1 MLSTMSWLHPVWAF
15 SLPIALSFP
24 LGWLMFRSLDVPK
37 ERAGKGLD
45 ALPMLLCRLLGRREP
60 AAMGWRRYAF
70 AMLTF
75 NLALFVITF
84 ALLYAQHKIPALNPD
99 NKGSLGALGYKIG
112 DDDHPGADTGV
123 IFNTVCSFV
132 TNTNL
137 QHYSGE
143 QHLSYFSQLACIVWL
158 MFVTPASGLCVMLA
172 TLRGLR
178 GDKDLGDFYADLMR
192 GIVTVILPY
201 CLILAVVL
209 VGMGVPMTFHGAA
222 SATTLDGAATKFETQ
237 TIARGPVAALVA
249 IKQAGTNGGGF
260 FGPNS
265 AHPFENPSPWS
276 NLLSIVSIVMLPMAS
291 IVMAGLMLRN
301 MKHALVLYGVMLA
314 FLITGAVVAINAEVG
329 PSAAVAGLPVAAGPN
344 MEGKEVRLGPV
355 AGATWA
361 AMTTATSNGS
371 VNSMHDSLNPV
382 AGAVPMAMMMLNVV
396 FSGVGAGFENM
407 LMYVIIAVF
416 IAGLMVGRTP
426 EYLGKKVEAKEVKLA
441 MVAVLIHPLLICAG
455 AGLFAATPW
464 GQKTVANPGSHG
476 FSEILYE
483 FTSAAANNGSGFEG
497 LGDNNP
503 AWNVATGIV
512 LLLGRFP
519 ALVLPLAVAGF
530 LSAKKRVPQTIGTL
544 RTDNL
549 TFAGM
554 LLGTVLLVGALS
566 FMPAL
571 VLGPVA
577 DHLVAIKP

>member
-1 MLSTMSWLHPVWAF
+1 
-15 SLPIALSFP
+15 
-24 LGWLMFRSLDVPK
+24 
-37 ERAGKGLD
+37 
-45 ALPMLLCRLLGRREP
+45 
-60 AAMGWRRYAF
+60 
-70 AMLTF
+70 
-75 NLALFVITF
+75 
-84 ALLYAQHKIPALNPD
+84 
-99 NKGSLGALGYKIG
+99 
-112 DDDHPGADTGV
+112 
-123 IFNTVCSFV
+123 
-132 TNTNL
+132 
-137 QHYSGE
+137 
-143 QHLSYFSQLACIVWL
+143 
-158 MFVTPASGLCVMLA
+158 MFVTPAAGLCVMLA

-178 GDKDLGDFYADLMR
+178 GDKDLGDFYVDLMR
-192 GIVTVILPY
+192 SLLLVFIPY
-201 CLILAVVL
+201 CVIVAVMMIAA
-209 VGMGVPMTFHGAA
+209 GMPMTFNGAA
-222 SATTLDGAATKFETQ
+222 TATTIDGAATKFDAQ

-249 IKQAGTNGGGF
+249 IKQSGTNGGGF

-265 AHPFENPSPWS
+265 THPFENPSPWS
-276 NLLSIVSIVMLPMAS
+276 NLFSVVSIIVMPMS
-291 IVMAGLMLRN
+291 SMVMAGLMLRN
-301 MKHALVLYGVMLA
+301 RRHALVLYGVMLA
-314 FLITGAVVAINAEVG
+314 FLITGLVIALRAESY
-329 PSAAVAGLPVAAGPN
+329 PSAATDGLPVARGPN

-361 AMTTATSNGS
+361 AITTATSNGS
-371 VNSMHDSLNPV
+371 VNSMHDSLNPI
-382 AGAVPMAMMMLNVV
+382 AGAVPMSMMMLNVV

-426 EYLGKKVEAKEVKLA
+426 EYLGKKVEAREVKLA
-441 MVAVLIHPLLICAG
+441 MIAVLIHPLVICAG

-497 LGDNNP
+497 LADNNP
-503 AWNVATGIV
+503 AWNIATGIV

-530 LSAKKRVPQTIGTL
+530 LSVKKRVPQTIGTL
-544 RTDNL
+544 RTDDL

-571 VLGPVA
+571 VLGPIA
-577 DHLVAIKP
+577 DHLVAVKP